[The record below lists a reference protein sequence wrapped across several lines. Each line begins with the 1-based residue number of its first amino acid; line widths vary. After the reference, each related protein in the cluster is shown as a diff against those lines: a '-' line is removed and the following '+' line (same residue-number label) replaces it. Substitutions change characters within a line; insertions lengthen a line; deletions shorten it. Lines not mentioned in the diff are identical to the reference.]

1 MKPKTTKSKAKR
13 VPAALAAHLKRA
25 PRFAGWRLLKPTES
39 AREGD
44 RFGFFSVVGC
54 PRGAEGAA
62 FCPEVGYNGN
72 IRAGRSLLESHRL
85 FTKHHGPGFDG
96 VLYRKLEE

>member
-1 MKPKTTKSKAKR
+1 MKTTTIPKALKA
-13 VPAALAAHLKRA
+13 VLKRA
-25 PRFAGWRLLKPTES
+25 PRFAGWRLLKPTEP

-44 RFGFFSVVGC
+44 RFGFFSIVGC
-54 PRGAEGAA
+54 PRGAECAA

-85 FTKHHGPGFDG
+85 FTKHRGPGFDG
-96 VLYRKLEE
+96 VLYRKIP